1 MASDKTDYSPFSFRG
16 HPCTEVVWTGA
27 ATLLQLPSPMTQRPL
42 LPLLGGP
49 TPERRDAARNREALL
64 SAAGA
69 LIEHCGIEGV
79 TMDAVAA
86 RAGVGK
92 GTVFRRFGSREG
104 LMAALLNFSET
115 EWQAAVISGPPPLGP
130 GAPPMER
137 LLAFGR
143 SRLEL
148 NLRLAD
154 LIRAAGWSGPRN
166 FAAYSFVAMHTRH
179 LMGEL
184 DVSGDITLL
193 ATALLAPLEV
203 PILEQQVRIEGIHVD
218 RVMEAWTD
226 LAHRITQR

>member
-1 MASDKTDYSPFSFRG
+1 M
-16 HPCTEVVWTGA
+16 TE
-27 ATLLQLPSPMTQRPL
+27 RPL
-42 LPLLGGP
+42 LPLLEDA
-49 TPERRDAARNREALL
+49 TRERRDAARNREALL
-64 SAAGA
+64 VAAQA
-69 LIEHCGIEGV
+69 LIDSCGIDGL

-104 LMAALLNFSET
+104 LMAAVLNFSET

-143 SRLEL
+143 SRLEQ
-148 NLRLAD
+148 NLKLAD
-154 LIRAAGWSGPRN
+154 LIRAAGWSGPRS
-166 FAAYSFVAMHTRH
+166 FAAYSFVAMHVRY
-179 LMGEL
+179 LMSEL
-184 DVSGDITLL
+184 HVTGDITVL

-203 PILEQQVRIEGIHVD
+203 PILDQQVRIEGMEID
-218 RVMEAWTD
+218 RIMEGWED